1 MPRGNSVS
9 GDWLGA
15 DRADLAAERII
26 DAAAELFAEHGV
38 AAVGMADIA
47 KAAGCSRATL
57 YRYFDNRHAV
67 RLAFVHR
74 ETRRIVAQLDERFRG
89 IADPGERIIAAMLG
103 AVAEVRANPLL
114 IAWFRPADSGMAGRI
129 SQDSDVIE
137 SLAATIFGPADL
149 TDPERS
155 RLARWLTRVIVSLLS
170 APGRDAADERA
181 MLEEF
186 VAPVITRT
194 FASPN

>member
-1 MPRGNSVS
+1 MS

-38 AAVGMADIA
+38 AAVGMAEIA

-74 ETRRIVAQLDERFRG
+74 ETRRIVAQLGERFRD

-103 AVAEVRANPLL
+103 AVEEVRANPLL
-114 IAWFRPADSGMAGRI
+114 IAWFRPADSGTAGRI

-137 SLAATIFGPADL
+137 SLAATIFAPTDL

-155 RLARWLTRVIVSLLS
+155 RLARWLTRIIVSLLS

-186 VAPVITRT
+186 VVPVISRT
-194 FASPN
+194 FVAPN

>member
-1 MPRGNSVS
+1 MS
-9 GDWLGA
+9 GDWLA
-15 DRADLAAERII
+15 TERADLAAERII

-74 ETRRIVAQLDERFRG
+74 ETRRIVAELDERFRDVT
-89 IADPGERIIAAMLG
+89 DPGERIVAAMLG
-103 AVAEVRANPLL
+103 AVEEVRANPLL
-114 IAWFRPADSGMAGRI
+114 IAWFRPADSGTAGRI

-137 SLAATIFGPADL
+137 SLAAAVFAPAGL

-186 VAPVITRT
+186 VAPVVTRT
-194 FASPN
+194 FAAPN

>member
-1 MPRGNSVS
+1 MS
-9 GDWLGA
+9 GDWLA
-15 DRADLAAERII
+15 TDRADLAAERII

-38 AAVGMADIA
+38 AAVGMAEIA

-57 YRYFDNRHAV
+57 YRYFDNRQAV

-74 ETRRIVAQLDERFRG
+74 ETRRIVAQLDERFRD
-89 IADPGERIIAAMLG
+89 ITDPGERIIASMLG

-114 IAWFRPADSGMAGRI
+114 IAWFRPADSGTAGRI

-137 SLAATIFGPADL
+137 SLAATIFAPTDL

-155 RLARWLTRVIVSLLS
+155 RLARWLTRVIVSLLA

-186 VAPVITRT
+186 VAPVVTRT
-194 FASPN
+194 FVAPN

>member
-1 MPRGNSVS
+1 MS
-9 GDWLGA
+9 GDWLAA

-57 YRYFDNRHAV
+57 YRYFDNRQAV

-74 ETRRIVAQLDERFRG
+74 ETRRIVAQLNERFRD

-103 AVAEVRANPLL
+103 AVEEVRANPLL
-114 IAWFRPADSGMAGRI
+114 IAWFRPADSGTAGRI

-137 SLAATIFGPADL
+137 SLAATIFAPTDL
-149 TDPERS
+149 TDPQRS
-155 RLARWLTRVIVSLLS
+155 RLARWLTRVIVSLLA

-194 FASPN
+194 FVSSN

>member
-1 MPRGNSVS
+1 MS
-9 GDWLGA
+9 GDWLAA

-38 AAVGMADIA
+38 AAVGMAEIA

-74 ETRRIVAQLDERFRG
+74 ETRRIVAQLDERFRD
-89 IADPGERIIAAMLG
+89 ITDPGERIVAAMLG
-103 AVAEVRANPLL
+103 AVEEVRANPLL
-114 IAWFRPADSGMAGRI
+114 IAWFRPADSGTAGRI

-137 SLAATIFGPADL
+137 SLAATIFAPTDL

-186 VAPVITRT
+186 VAPVVTRT
-194 FASPN
+194 FASLN

>member
-1 MPRGNSVS
+1 MS
-9 GDWLGA
+9 GDWLA
-15 DRADLAAERII
+15 TERADLAAERII
-26 DAAAELFAEHGV
+26 DAAAELFAQHGV

-57 YRYFDNRHAV
+57 YRYFDNRHTV

-74 ETRRIVAQLDERFRG
+74 ETRRIVAELDERFRD
-89 IADPGERIIAAMLG
+89 IADPGERIVAAMLG
-103 AVAEVRANPLL
+103 AVEEVRANPLL
-114 IAWFRPADSGMAGRI
+114 IAWFRPADSGTAGRI

-137 SLAATIFGPADL
+137 SLAATIFGPVDL

-194 FASPN
+194 FVSPN

>member
-1 MPRGNSVS
+1 MS
-9 GDWLGA
+9 GDWLA
-15 DRADLAAERII
+15 TDRADLAAERII

-57 YRYFDNRHAV
+57 YRYFDNRQAV

-74 ETRRIVAQLDERFRG
+74 ETRRIVAQLNERFRD

-103 AVAEVRANPLL
+103 AVEEVRANPLL
-114 IAWFRPADSGMAGRI
+114 IAWFRPADSGTAGRI

-137 SLAATIFGPADL
+137 SLAATIFAPTDL
-149 TDPERS
+149 TDPQRS
-155 RLARWLTRVIVSLLS
+155 RLARWLTRVIVSLLA

-194 FASPN
+194 FVSSN

>member
-1 MPRGNSVS
+1 MS
-9 GDWLGA
+9 GDWLA
-15 DRADLAAERII
+15 TERADLAAERII

-74 ETRRIVAQLDERFRG
+74 ETRRIVAELDERFRD
-89 IADPGERIIAAMLG
+89 ITDPGERIVAAMLG
-103 AVAEVRANPLL
+103 AVEEVRANPLL
-114 IAWFRPADSGMAGRI
+114 IAWFRPADSGTAGRI

-137 SLAATIFGPADL
+137 SLAADVFAPAGL

-181 MLEEF
+181 MLAEF
-186 VAPVITRT
+186 VAPVVTRT
-194 FASPN
+194 FAAPN